1 MADRDY
7 MDLLVI
13 ESMKYG
19 RRIMVK
25 APWLSHIEIGYQVE
39 FSNNDGFVGHGTV
52 VSKMDIRKDDN
63 VTLEFLKLLTEI
75 DKDGEIPKV
84 TKYYKQ
90 IEVEYD
96 E

>member
-1 MADRDY
+1 MADREY

-19 RRIMVK
+19 SRIMVK

-39 FSNNDGFVGHGTV
+39 FSNNEDFVGHGTV
-52 VSKMDIRKDDN
+52 VGKMDVRKDDN
-63 VTLEFLKLLTEI
+63 DTLEFLKLLTGT